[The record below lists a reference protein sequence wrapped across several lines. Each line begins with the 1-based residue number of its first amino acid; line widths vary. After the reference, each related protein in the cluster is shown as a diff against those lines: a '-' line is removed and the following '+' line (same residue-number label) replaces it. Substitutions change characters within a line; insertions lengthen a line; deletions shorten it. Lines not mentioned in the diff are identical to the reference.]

1 MSELVYSRVVIVAQ
15 TYYRKT
21 ELLEVGFPIIHAGV
35 AGTTFCR
42 RNTRSLILKCDGQ
55 GPSNTSKR
63 PVYHCKALYIEP
75 FKAGLTTIQGCFADA
90 TVFYGDVGSLL

>member
-15 TYYRKT
+15 TNYRKT
-21 ELLEVGFPIIHAGV
+21 ELLEVGFPIIHTGV

-63 PVYHCKALYIEP
+63 PVFIVKRYTLSPLRQASLSYRDALLMRQ
-75 FKAGLTTIQGCFADA
+75 FFMGM
-90 TVFYGDVGSLL
+90 